1 MSKKKN
7 DDLDLNDL
15 ERLDPN
21 YLEKEIDRKIETS
34 EVVQSFFFNGL
45 GGIFKNFRL
54 TSNPPDWIK
63 TLYRNSAGGLVLN
76 EKKII
81 EERRLRKGPK
91 ASGAKTTA
99 TKERD
104 HMLIQNH
111 ANTLWAKDKTISVR
125 GMAKL
130 CDRYTLTEG
139 ETSKH
144 YSWRTIEN
152 RIIRKP
158 KK

>member
-1 MSKKKN
+1 MNKKKN

-21 YLEKEIDRKIETS
+21 YLEKEIDRKIEAS
-34 EVVQSFFFNGL
+34 EVVQSFFSNGL
-45 GGIFKNFRL
+45 GGMFKNLRL
-54 TSNPPDWIK
+54 ASNPPEWIK
-63 TLYRNSAGGLVLN
+63 TLYRNRAGGLALD

-81 EERRLRKGPK
+81 EASRLRKGPK

-104 HMLIQNH
+104 HKLIQNH
-111 ANTLWAKDKTISVR
+111 ANTLWAKDKSISVR
-125 GMAKL
+125 DMAKL
-130 CDRYTLTEG
+130 CDRYTLTGG

-144 YSWRTIEN
+144 YSWTTIEN

-158 KK
+158 KR

>member
-1 MSKKKN
+1 MSRKKI
-7 DDLDLNDL
+7 DDLDLSDL
-15 ERLDPN
+15 EMLDSN
-21 YLEKEIDRKIETS
+21 YLEKELNKKIENSEYVKKSTS
-34 EVVQSFFFNGL
+34 QGLSFLAKNHALANGA
-45 GGIFKNFRL
+45 I
-54 TSNPPDWIK
+54 DWIK
-63 TLYRNSAGGLVLN
+63 TLYKNHVGKMVLN
-76 EKKII
+76 EKDLVQ
-81 EERRLRKGPK
+81 EDRLRKGPK

-99 TKERD
+99 TKERN
-104 HMLIQNH
+104 HKLIQNH

-130 CDRYTLTEG
+130 CDQYTLTEG

-144 YSWRTIEN
+144 YSWKTIEN